1 MFRQRLASGCVPVR
15 IDICDPNVSAF
26 NSQFGHSIAAAEG
39 EAAEGCDRFRQRQ
52 PCQGLNV
59 GKSGCTQDCKVFA
72 KCDAAQLIE
81 FSQSLCRFRAG
92 HAITDDQVRD
102 LVGISLPWVV
112 AAAATGDHALAGN
125 EERSRVGVVSPVGI
139 RISDLTRRGIRII
152 ESDEVDR
159 TAVVIVL
166 VLDILI
172 QLCFRCPRVIRILIA
187 VDGQVLRDCFVGRP
201 RGLDGDI
208 QIAVFN
214 HKGCHRIAATEDG
227 AGHKIDRVGE
237 YNAFQACACCKR
249 SLFQLLKR

>member
-1 MFRQRLASGCVPVR
+1 MAG
-15 IDICDPNVSAF
+15 
-26 NSQFGHSIAAAEG
+26 AAA
-39 EAAEGCDRFRQRQ
+39 
-52 PCQGLNV
+52 
-59 GKSGCTQDCKVFA
+59 
-72 KCDAAQLIE
+72 
-81 FSQSLCRFRAG
+81 
-92 HAITDDQVRD
+92 
-102 LVGISLPWVV
+102 
-112 AAAATGDHALAGN
+112 GDHALAGN

-159 TAVVIVL
+159 AAVVLIL
-166 VLDILI
+166 PLDILI

-187 VDGQVLRDCFVGRP
+187 IDGQVLRDRFVGRP
-201 RGLDGDI
+201 LGLDGDI

-214 HKGCHRIAATEDG
+214 HKRCHRIAATEDG